1 MPDDENVIRLA
12 EFQASG
18 ELPPT
23 SEEAI
28 ALAFAAR
35 HAGSLRHVASWGQW
49 LRYDAS
55 RWLPDETLHAFDL
68 ARVICREVAS
78 GCEKPASMVASAKT
92 VAAVERLAKADRR
105 LAAAATQWDDNGWA
119 FNTGEPAQ

>member
-12 EFQASG
+12 EFQDSG

-28 ALAFAAR
+28 ALEFAAR
-35 HAGSLRHVASWGQW
+35 HAEALRHVAAWGQW
-49 LRYDAS
+49 LHYDGS

-68 ARVICREVAS
+68 ARVICREVAA
-78 GCEKPASMVASAKT
+78 GYEKPASTVASAKC

-105 LAAAATQWDDNGWA
+105 LAAAATQWDDDGWA
-119 FNTGEPAQ
+119 FNTGEP

>member
-1 MPDDENVIRLA
+1 MADDENVIRLA
-12 EFQASG
+12 EFQDSR

-35 HAGSLRHVASWGQW
+35 HAGRLRYVATWGEW
-49 LRYDAS
+49 LRYDES
-55 RWLPDETLHAFDL
+55 RWLPDDTLHAFDL
-68 ARVICREVAS
+68 ARVICREVAA
-78 GCEKPASMVASAKT
+78 GYEKPASAVASAKT

-105 LAAAATQWDDNGWA
+105 LAATATQWDADSWA
-119 FNTGEPAQ
+119 LNTGEP

>member
-1 MPDDENVIRLA
+1 MADDENVIRLA
-12 EFQASG
+12 EFQDSG

-28 ALAFAAR
+28 ALEFAAR
-35 HAGSLRHVASWGQW
+35 HAGRLRHVAAWGQW
-49 LRYDAS
+49 LHYDES

-68 ARVICREVAS
+68 ARVICREVAA
-78 GCEKPASMVASAKT
+78 GCEKPASVVASAKT

-105 LAAAATQWDDNGWA
+105 LAAAAAQWDADGWA
-119 FNTGEPAQ
+119 LNTGEP